1 MLVVLFSINNCIK
14 LLCSQGLAILDIA
27 NCDAKIEILQ
37 KNYKNSKIIYLSI
50 DVGDIGSVERVFR
63 DISSEFGQID
73 ILVNSAG
80 ILNEM
85 DAEQCLRV
93 NLVSV

>member
-1 MLVVLFSINNCIK
+1 MLVLLFLIKNCIK

-27 NCDAKIEILQ
+27 NCDVKIESLQ
-37 KNYKNSKIIYLSI
+37 TKYKNSKIMYLSI

-63 DISSEFGQID
+63 DITAEFGKID

-80 ILNEM
+80 ILNET
-85 DAEQCLRV
+85 DVELCLRV